1 MSRYFYGLSVDKVHF
16 FAVFS
21 MLDTSTHNLIPL
33 IDNLNVDLYAANF
46 AKKAVQKG
54 TPYMTILIAILLIVY
69 TLEVI

>member
-1 MSRYFYGLSVDKVHF
+1 MDKVHF

-46 AKKAVQKG
+46 AKKTSAKRH
-54 TPYMTILIAILLIVY
+54 TIYDNLNCYFADCLHFGDTLY
-69 TLEVI
+69 TL

>member
-1 MSRYFYGLSVDKVHF
+1 
-16 FAVFS
+16 

-69 TLEVI
+69 TLEIPDILYRDWKYLDHN